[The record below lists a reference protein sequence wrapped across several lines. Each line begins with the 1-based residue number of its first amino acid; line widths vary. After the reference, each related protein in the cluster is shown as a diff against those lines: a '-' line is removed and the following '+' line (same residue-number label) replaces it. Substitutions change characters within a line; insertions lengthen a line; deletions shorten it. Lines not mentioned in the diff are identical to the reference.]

1 MCVQEKRAASSLV
14 QHQTMTSDEI
24 FMKKAI
30 MLAQRGLGR
39 TSPNPVVGAVVVKG
53 HQIVGSG
60 YHRKAG
66 ARHAEIEALAQAGEG
81 ARDATIYVNL
91 EPCNHYGRTP
101 PCTNAIAKSGIRR
114 VVIGITDPNLHVTGG
129 GSEYLRS
136 KGIQVS
142 CGVLQEECSR
152 LNEAYLTYVTTG
164 RPFVILKVALTLDGW
179 IATRTGDSKWI
190 TSERSRKQVH
200 ILRRTVDA
208 VMVGVETVM
217 ADNPRLMPYLL
228 RSPSPNPVKVIADTH
243 LRTPLDSMVLDSKAS
258 GLTIIAAGS
267 KVNRQKKRAVQER
280 GAKIIPCRLKNGRI
294 DLSDLLKK
302 LAAMEISSILVEGGA
317 TLFDSFVRDGL
328 VDKFYMF
335 FGPRIIGGDNGVPF
349 TRGPGC
355 DIIAKCM
362 TVRVQKVK
370 RLGDDLMIEAYPQR

>member
-1 MCVQEKRAASSLV
+1 
-14 QHQTMTSDEI
+14 MTSDEI
-24 FMKKAI
+24 FMKKAL

-39 TSPNPVVGAVVVKG
+39 TSPNPAVGAVVVKDD
-53 HQIVGSG
+53 QIVGSG

-66 ARHAEIEALAQAGEG
+66 ARHAEIEALSEAGEA

-101 PCTNAIAKSGIRR
+101 PCTHAIVKSGIRR
-114 VVIGITDPNLHVTGG
+114 VVMGIADPNPHVTGG

-142 CGVLQEECSR
+142 RGVLKEACSR
-152 LNEAYLTYVTTG
+152 LNEAYITYVTTG

-190 TSERSRKQVH
+190 TNERSRKQVH
-200 ILRRTVDA
+200 ILRRRVDA

-217 ADNPRLMPYLL
+217 ADNPRLLPYLL
-228 RSPSPNPVKVIADTH
+228 RSPCPNPVRVIADTH
-243 LRTPLDSMVLDSKAS
+243 LRTPLDSMVLDSKLLR
-258 GLTIIAAGS
+258 LTIIATGS
-267 KVNRQKKRAVQER
+267 KVSKQKKRAVQER
-280 GAKIIPCRLKNGRI
+280 GAKIVPCRLKNKRI
-294 DLSDLLKK
+294 DLSDLLEK
-302 LAAMEISSILVEGGA
+302 LAAREISSILVEGGA

-328 VDKFYMF
+328 VDKFYIF
-335 FGPRIIGGDNGVPF
+335 FGPRIFGGDNGVPF

-355 DIIAKCM
+355 DMIADCK
-362 TVRVQKVK
+362 TVTVQKVK
-370 RLGDDLMIEAYPQR
+370 RFGDDLMIEAYPQR